1 LTSSVVEVVPSPRV
15 ACKGEF
21 MSTVKQ
27 GISARPDWSLHQVG
41 RFALLSVGVWL
52 YAADT
57 LVTATT
63 SPGMVLEI
71 GGIEYLN
78 WGLSLYEVG
87 AIIAGAAAGMLCARF
102 GVKRILCIATFVY
115 AVGCA
120 AAAMALH
127 MPAVVIGRLVQGLG
141 GGMLMSLCYFAMHE
155 WFPEKLWNRLFAI
168 EAIIWAA
175 GSLLGPLIGGYFV
188 NHSGWRGAFWVFGL
202 QAMVLLIVSA
212 SLPRDAPQKGA
223 RAQWP
228 VVPLVFLS
236 AATLTIAHAGIAVGP
251 AAATIEC
258 LAGVVLLYV
267 AARFDGRSSDRL
279 LPVELLKYRHPV
291 GAGLLMVLAL
301 SMSTT
306 GFWLYGPLL
315 LKILFGTNPLIA
327 AYILAA
333 EGLAW
338 SLATMVVSRI
348 DRLSEILLIRI
359 GIAVICMGASC
370 FAVAVPAGMMSGIVA
385 CALLQG
391 LGFGICWPAIAHRL
405 VLFSSSP
412 SERSLA
418 SASQTTVQR
427 IGYAVGTA
435 AAGIAANVSG
445 LGEGISIAAAKAAG
459 FWVFAAFIPILC
471 LAALSAWK
479 FTSAQP
485 TNIVEQTND
494 TPVRSF

>member
-1 LTSSVVEVVPSPRV
+1 
-15 ACKGEF
+15 
-21 MSTVKQ
+21 MSTDEQ
-27 GISARPDWSLHQVG
+27 GVSSRSGWSLHLMG
-41 RFALLSVGVWL
+41 RFTLLSVGVWL

-87 AIIAGAAAGMLCARF
+87 AIIAGVAAGRLCARF
-102 GVKRILCIATFVY
+102 GVKRILCIAALVY
-115 AVGCA
+115 AIGCA
-120 AAAMALH
+120 VAAMALH

-155 WFPEKLWNRLFAI
+155 WFPEKLWSRLFAI
-168 EAIIWAA
+168 EAIVWAA

-188 NHSGWRGAFWVFGL
+188 NHSGWRGAFWFFGL
-202 QAMVLLIVSA
+202 QAVVLLVL
-212 SLPRDAPQKGA
+212 SLALPLDAPQEGA

-228 VVPLVFLS
+228 VVPLAFLS
-236 AATLTIAHAGIAVGP
+236 AATLIIAHAGMAAGP
-251 AAATIEC
+251 ATATVEC

-267 AARFDGRSSDRL
+267 AARFDARSPDRL
-279 LPVELLKYRHPV
+279 LPLKLLEYRHPV

-327 AYILAA
+327 GYILAA

-348 DRLSEILLIRI
+348 DRLSDILLIRI
-359 GIAVICMGASC
+359 GVAAICVGASC

-405 VLFSSSP
+405 VLFASSP
-412 SERSLA
+412 AERSLA
-418 SASQTTVQR
+418 SASQSTIQR
-427 IGYAVGTA
+427 TGYAVGTA

-445 LGEGISIAAAKAAG
+445 LNEGISIAAAKAAG
-459 FWVFAAFIPILC
+459 FWVFAGFIPILC
-471 LAALSAWK
+471 LAVLSSWK
-479 FTSAQP
+479 FTTAQS
-485 TNIVEQTND
+485 TNIGEQAND
-494 TPVRSF
+494 TPI

>member
-1 LTSSVVEVVPSPRV
+1 
-15 ACKGEF
+15 
-21 MSTVKQ
+21 M
-27 GISARPDWSLHQVG
+27 ARKVSLPLMG

-87 AIIAGAAAGMLCARF
+87 AIIAGAAAGMLCGRF
-102 GVKRILCIATFVY
+102 GVKPILCIAALVY
-115 AVGCA
+115 AIGCA
-120 AAAMALH
+120 VAAMAMH
-127 MPAVVIGRLVQGLG
+127 MPAVIIGRLVQGLG
-141 GGMLMSLCYFAMHE
+141 GGMLMSLCYFALHA

-188 NHSGWRGAFWVFGL
+188 NHQGWRGAFWFFGG
-202 QAMVLLIVSA
+202 QAVVLLIVSF
-212 SLPRDAPQKGA
+212 SLSPDTPQQGA

-228 VVPLVFLS
+228 VLPLAFLA
-236 AATLTIAHAGIAVGP
+236 AATLMIAHAGIAASP
-251 AAATIEC
+251 ATAAIEC
-258 LAGVVLLYV
+258 LGGVVLLYV
-267 AARFDGRSSDRL
+267 AARFDGRSSNRL
-279 LPVELLKYRHPV
+279 LPLELLNHRHPV

-338 SLATMVVSRI
+338 SLATVLVSRI
-348 DRLSEILLIRI
+348 DRLSETVLIRI
-359 GIAVICMGASC
+359 GVAVICAGASC
-370 FAVAVPAGMMSGIVA
+370 FAAAVPAGIMSAIVA

-391 LGFGICWPAIAHRL
+391 LGFGLCWPAIAHRL
-405 VLFSSSP
+405 VRFSLP

-445 LGEGISIAAAKAAG
+445 LGEGISVAAAKAAG
-459 FWVFAAFIPILC
+459 FWVFAGFIPVLGVAVFSSWRFT
-471 LAALSAWK
+471 AAPADISERA
-479 FTSAQP
+479 T
-485 TNIVEQTND
+485 D
-494 TPVRSF
+494 TPL

>member
-1 LTSSVVEVVPSPRV
+1 MLTDE
-15 ACKGEF
+15 
-21 MSTVKQ
+21 Q
-27 GISARPDWSLHQVG
+27 GISSRPGWSLLLMG
-41 RFALLSVGVWL
+41 RFTLLSVGVWL

-57 LVTATT
+57 LVTATI

-87 AIIAGAAAGMLCARF
+87 AIVAGAAAGRLCARF
-102 GVKRILCIATFVY
+102 GVKRILCIAVLVY

-168 EAIIWAA
+168 EAIVWAA

-188 NHSGWRGAFWVFGL
+188 NHYGWRGAFWFFGL
-202 QAMVLLIVSA
+202 QAVVLLSVSL
-212 SLPRDAPQKGA
+212 SLPLDAPQKGA

-236 AATLTIAHAGIAVGP
+236 AATLMIAHAGVAAG
-251 AAATIEC
+251 AATATTEC

-267 AARFDGRSSDRL
+267 AARFDRRSGNRL
-279 LPVELLKYRHPV
+279 LPVELLNYRHPV

-327 AYILAA
+327 GYILAA

-338 SLATMVVSRI
+338 SLATMVISRI
-348 DRLSEILLIRI
+348 DRLSGTLLIRI
-359 GIAVICMGASC
+359 GVAAICVGAAC

-418 SASQTTVQR
+418 SASQTTIQR

-435 AAGIAANVSG
+435 AAGIAANLSG
-445 LGEGISIAAAKAAG
+445 LSEGISIAAAKAAG
-459 FWVFAAFIPILC
+459 FWVFAGFIPILC
-471 LAALSAWK
+471 LAVLSSWK
-479 FTSAQP
+479 FTTVLP
-485 TNIVEQTND
+485 THINEQAND
-494 TPVRSF
+494 SPI

>member
-1 LTSSVVEVVPSPRV
+1 M
-15 ACKGEF
+15 ACKVKF
-21 MSTVKQ
+21 MSTVGQ
-27 GISARPDWSLHQVG
+27 GISSQTGWSFHLMC

-71 GGIEYLN
+71 GGVEYLN

-102 GVKRILCIATFVY
+102 GVKRILCIAALVY

-120 AAAMALH
+120 GSAMALH

-155 WFPEKLWNRLFAI
+155 WFPEELWNRLFAI
-168 EAIIWAA
+168 EAMIWAA

-188 NHSGWRGAFWVFGL
+188 NHSGWRGAFWFFGL
-202 QAMVLLIVSA
+202 QAVVLIIA
-212 SLPRDAPQKGA
+212 SLSLPLDAPQKVA
-223 RAQWP
+223 RARWP
-228 VVPLVFLS
+228 VVPLVILS
-236 AATLTIAHAGIAVGP
+236 AATLMIAHAGIAAG
-251 AAATIEC
+251 AATATIEC

-267 AARFDGRSSDRL
+267 AARFDGRLPDRL
-279 LPVELLKYRHPV
+279 LPLQFLKYGHPV

-338 SLATMVVSRI
+338 SLATVVVSRI
-348 DRLSEILLIRI
+348 DHLSEILLIRI
-359 GIAVICMGASC
+359 GVAVICLGASC

-391 LGFGICWPAIAHRL
+391 LGFGLSWPAIAHRL
-405 VLFSSSP
+405 VRFSMP
-412 SERSLA
+412 SERSLV

-435 AAGIAANVSG
+435 SAGIAANVSG
-445 LGEGISIAAAKAAG
+445 LSEGISMAAAKAAG
-459 FWVFAAFIPILC
+459 FWVFAGFIPILC
-471 LAALSAWK
+471 LAVLSSWK
-479 FTSAQP
+479 FTTTPP
-485 TNIVEQTND
+485 TNIREEGVPNPDSQQT
-494 TPVRSF
+494 RK